1 MAPTPRVSS
10 CGLSVALG
18 HPLAFSQPS
27 LGLRPAVPWPSA
39 TQPVAFIHPM
49 AFKKPLKA
57 SKSPLAFGQPSPG
70 LQLAVPWPSASR
82 PVAFGHTTCGLR
94 PSHGLLEALESIKI
108 TKKCPKRK
116 NVHLPRQFTQPPG
129 GQIKKRQS
137 HSVRLDQ
144 KSISA
149 KFRPNLLTFEA
160 TSVTKTDE
168 RRRTPCNLEVASR
181 LWIGGLRPLG
191 GFAS

>member
-1 MAPTPRVSS
+1 MSRRKMPNLLPLMAPTPRVSS

-18 HPLAFSQPS
+18 HPLAF
-27 LGLRPAVPWPSA
+27 
-39 TQPVAFIHPM
+39 
-49 AFKKPLKA
+49 
-57 SKSPLAFGQPSPG
+57 GQPSPS

-108 TKKCPKRK
+108 TLKCPERK
-116 NVHLPRQFTQPPG
+116 NFHLPRQFSQPPG
-129 GQIKKRQS
+129 GQIKKGQS

-160 TSVTKTDE
+160 TLVKKTDE
-168 RRRTPCNLEVASR
+168 RRRTPCNLGVASR
-181 LWIGGLRPLG
+181 LWVGGLRPPG
-191 GFAS
+191 GSLRDLSFLPEPP